1 MLIDKIANKMKMT
14 QIPLSKK
21 DIDILDLKDIKIRQ
35 LEAECTKL
43 RKEKGR
49 LKYNT
54 DEWSKK

>member
-1 MLIDKIANKMKMT
+1 MKMT